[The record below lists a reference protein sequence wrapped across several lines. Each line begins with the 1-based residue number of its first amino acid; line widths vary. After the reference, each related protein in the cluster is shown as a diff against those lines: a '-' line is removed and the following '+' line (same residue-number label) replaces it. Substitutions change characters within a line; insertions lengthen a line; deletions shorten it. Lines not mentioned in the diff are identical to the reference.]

1 MKLPAAVKHVVLWG
15 NESGQ
20 ASRMIGFVPNPDT
33 DPLLLFDMT
42 RELLELISVDS
53 GRRATSFAPSLAHE
67 RWLVVTSTEGSSCLG
82 LGRFTGL
89 HLVYRRAQPHA
100 REVYRYIRSQLR
112 MVTDYKKVLM
122 AFGDGCVE
130 ALTRGT
136 GLGAQ
141 ALSSRMK
148 S

>member
-67 RWLVVTSTEGSSCLG
+67 RWLVVTSTEGSSCL
-82 LGRFTGL
+82 
-89 HLVYRRAQPHA
+89 
-100 REVYRYIRSQLR
+100 EVYRYICSQLR

-130 ALTRGT
+130 ALTAGT
-136 GLGAQ
+136 SLGAQ

>member
-1 MKLPAAVKHVVLWG
+1 MMRFLELRSSEYRNEIAGGSEARSVWG

-42 RELLELISVDS
+42 RELLELITVDS

-67 RWLVVTSTEGSSCLG
+67 RWLVVTSTEGSSCL
-82 LGRFTGL
+82 
-89 HLVYRRAQPHA
+89 
-100 REVYRYIRSQLR
+100 EVYRYICSQLR